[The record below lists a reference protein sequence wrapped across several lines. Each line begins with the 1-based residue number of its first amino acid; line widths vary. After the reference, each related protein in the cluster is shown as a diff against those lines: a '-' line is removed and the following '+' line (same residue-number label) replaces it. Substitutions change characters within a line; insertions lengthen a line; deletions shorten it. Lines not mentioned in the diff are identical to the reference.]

1 MLTTS
6 NQCSKSKPFLNTPNQ
21 QNNSHLTIVRDDSAS
36 KQKADRSKFLDQLSL
51 NSLKKKIIWW

>member
-6 NQCSKSKPFLNTPNQ
+6 NQCSKSKSFLNTPNQ
-21 QNNSHLTIVRDDSAS
+21 QNNSHLTIVRDDGAS

-51 NSLKKKIIWW
+51 NS